1 MSANPGLVAIG
12 APEPPPK
19 ELWTWA
25 LDDAAVLAD
34 RAVLFVFQGRSA
46 TGNQA
51 SSWVPG
57 TKINGHDELQDFGK
71 HIHLA
76 NSPEIRVLHRVA
88 IWPEE
93 RPHEVC
99 AALLRHELEHS
110 RQYEMHGRI
119 VRDLFWKALDM
130 LRKHAAGVYG
140 AGVLYQHIPME
151 LDADA
156 AASGFTRTVYG
167 HAAVD
172 VHEEGHWPL
181 LARTAHTP
189 DPYSIHSRMQQFVE
203 CDGPEL
209 ASQFAAAIGA
219 GADPKQFRR
228 PSP

>member
-1 MSANPGLVAIG
+1 M
-12 APEPPPK
+12 
-19 ELWTWA
+19 
-25 LDDAAVLAD
+25 
-34 RAVLFVFQGRSA
+34 LFVFQGRSG

-57 TKINGHDELQDFGK
+57 TRIDGHDELQNFGE

-76 NSPEIRVLHRVA
+76 NSPEIRALHRVA
-88 IWPEE
+88 IWPDE

-110 RQYEMHGRI
+110 RQYEVHGRI

-130 LRKHAAGVYG
+130 LTKHTGGVDG
-140 AGVLYQHIPME
+140 SGVLYQLIPME

-156 AASGFTRTVYG
+156 AASGFTRRVYG

-203 CDGPEL
+203 FDGTEL
-209 ASQFAAAIGA
+209 ASQFTAAIRA